1 MMRVVIDTNVVLSR
15 LIKPGS
21 IPGQVLRAWRDGSFR
36 LVLSEFLIE
45 EIAVTLARPKIR
57 ALINAPLALRAVPPS
72 GSNSRLGRP
81 GALIPWPA
89 AQIDRFVLELRA
101 FCDVVEP
108 AELKFKYPRDPD
120 DIPVLATL
128 IASGADLLVTGD
140 RDLLVLRGEYPIETP
155 AEFVRRL

>member
-1 MMRVVIDTNVVLSR
+1 MMRVVIDTNVVLSG

-21 IPGQVLRAWRDGSFR
+21 VPGQVLRAWRDGSIR

-45 EIAVTLARPKIR
+45 EIAVTLARPKIQ
-57 ALINAPLALRAVPPS
+57 ALV
-72 GSNSRLGRP
+72 
-81 GALIPWPA
+81 PWPA

-108 AELKFKYPRDPD
+108 AELNFKYPRDPD

-140 RDLLVLRGEYPIETP
+140 RDLLVLREEYPIETP

>member
-1 MMRVVIDTNVVLSR
+1 MMRVVIDTNVVLSG

-36 LVLSEFLIE
+36 LVLSEFLLE
-45 EIAVTLARPKIR
+45 EIAVTLARPKIQ
-57 ALINAPLALRAVPPS
+57 ALV
-72 GSNSRLGRP
+72 
-81 GALIPWPA
+81 PWPA

-108 AELKFKYPRDPD
+108 AELNFKYPRDPD

-140 RDLLVLRGEYPIETP
+140 RDLLVLREEYPIETP

>member
-1 MMRVVIDTNVVLSR
+1 MRVVIDTNVVLSG

-21 IPGQVLRAWRDGSFR
+21 VPGQVLRAWRDGSIR

-45 EIAVTLARPKIR
+45 EIAVTLARPKIQ
-57 ALINAPLALRAVPPS
+57 ALA
-72 GSNSRLGRP
+72 
-81 GALIPWPA
+81 PWPA

-108 AELKFKYPRDPD
+108 AELNFKYPRDPD

-128 IASGADLLVTGD
+128 IASGTDLLVTGD
-140 RDLLVLRGEYPIETP
+140 RDLLVLREEYPIETP

>member
-1 MMRVVIDTNVVLSR
+1 MMRVVIDTNVVLSG
-15 LIKPGS
+15 LMKPRS
-21 IPGQVLRAWRDGSFR
+21 VPGQVLRAWRDGSIR

-45 EIAVTLARPKIR
+45 EIAVTLARPKIQ
-57 ALINAPLALRAVPPS
+57 ALV
-72 GSNSRLGRP
+72 
-81 GALIPWPA
+81 PWPA

-108 AELKFKYPRDPD
+108 AELNFKYPRDPD

-140 RDLLVLRGEYPIETP
+140 RDLLLLREEYPIETP

>member
-1 MMRVVIDTNVVLSR
+1 MMRVVIDTNVVLSG

-21 IPGQVLRAWRDGSFR
+21 VPGRVLRAWRDGSIR
-36 LVLSEFLIE
+36 LVLSEFLLE
-45 EIAVTLARPKIR
+45 EIAVTLARPKFQ
-57 ALINAPLALRAVPPS
+57 ALV
-72 GSNSRLGRP
+72 
-81 GALIPWPA
+81 PWPA

-108 AELKFKYPRDPD
+108 ATSNFKYPRDPD

-128 IASGADLLVTGD
+128 IASGADVLVTGD
-140 RDLLVLRGEYPIETP
+140 RDLLVLREEYPIETP

>member
-1 MMRVVIDTNVVLSR
+1 MMRVVIDTNVVLSG

-21 IPGQVLRAWRDGSFR
+21 VPGRVLRAWRDGSIR
-36 LVLSEFLIE
+36 LVLSEFLLE
-45 EIAVTLARPKIR
+45 EIAVTLARPKFQ
-57 ALINAPLALRAVPPS
+57 ALV
-72 GSNSRLGRP
+72 
-81 GALIPWPA
+81 PWPA

-128 IASGADLLVTGD
+128 IASGADVLVTGD
-140 RDLLVLRGEYPIETP
+140 RDLLVLREEYPIETP

>member
-1 MMRVVIDTNVVLSR
+1 MMRVVIDTNVVLSG

-21 IPGQVLRAWRDGSFR
+21 VPGQVLRAWRDGSFR

-45 EIAVTLARPKIR
+45 EIAVTLARPKIQ
-57 ALINAPLALRAVPPS
+57 ALV
-72 GSNSRLGRP
+72 
-81 GALIPWPA
+81 PWPA

-101 FCDVVEP
+101 FCDVVER
-108 AELKFKYPRDPD
+108 AELNFKYPRDPD

-128 IASGADLLVTGD
+128 IASGADLLVAGG
-140 RDLLVLRGEYPIETP
+140 RDLLVLREAYPIETP

>member
-1 MMRVVIDTNVVLSR
+1 MMRVVIDTNVVLSG
-15 LIKPGS
+15 LIKPDS

-36 LVLSEFLIE
+36 LVLAEFLIE
-45 EIAVTLARPKIR
+45 EIAVTLARPKIQ
-57 ALINAPLALRAVPPS
+57 ALV
-72 GSNSRLGRP
+72 
-81 GALIPWPA
+81 PWPA
-89 AQIDRFVLELRA
+89 AQIDRFALELRA

-108 AELKFKYPRDPD
+108 AELNFKYPRDPD

-140 RDLLVLRGEYPIETP
+140 RDLLVLREKYPIETP

>member
-1 MMRVVIDTNVVLSR
+1 MMRVVIDTNVVLSG

-21 IPGQVLRAWRDGSFR
+21 VPGRVLRAWRDGSIR

-45 EIAVTLARPKIR
+45 EIAVTLARPKIQ
-57 ALINAPLALRAVPPS
+57 ALV
-72 GSNSRLGRP
+72 
-81 GALIPWPA
+81 PWPA

-108 AELKFKYPRDPD
+108 AELNFKYPRDPD

-140 RDLLVLRGEYPIETP
+140 RDLLVLREEYPIETP

>member
-1 MMRVVIDTNVVLSR
+1 MMRVVIDTNVVLSG

-21 IPGQVLRAWRDGSFR
+21 VPGQVLRAWRDGSIR

-45 EIAVTLARPKIR
+45 EIAVTLARPKIQ
-57 ALINAPLALRAVPPS
+57 ALV
-72 GSNSRLGRP
+72 
-81 GALIPWPA
+81 PWPA
-89 AQIDRFVLELRA
+89 AQIDRFVLELRT
-101 FCDVVEP
+101 FCNVVEP
-108 AELKFKYPRDPD
+108 AELNFKYPRDPD

-140 RDLLVLRGEYPIETP
+140 RDLLVLREEYPIETP

>member
-1 MMRVVIDTNVVLSR
+1 MMRVVIDTNVVLSG

-21 IPGQVLRAWRDGSFR
+21 VPGQVLRAWRDGSIR

-45 EIAVTLARPKIR
+45 EIAVTLARPKIQ
-57 ALINAPLALRAVPPS
+57 ALV
-72 GSNSRLGRP
+72 
-81 GALIPWPA
+81 PWPA

-108 AELKFKYPRDPD
+108 AELNFKYPRDPD
-120 DIPVLATL
+120 DIPGLATL

-140 RDLLVLRGEYPIETP
+140 RDLLVLREEYPIETP

>member
-1 MMRVVIDTNVVLSR
+1 MMRVVIDTNVVLSG

-21 IPGQVLRAWRDGSFR
+21 VPGQVLRAWRDGSIR

-45 EIAVTLARPKIR
+45 EIAVTLARPKIQ
-57 ALINAPLALRAVPPS
+57 ALV
-72 GSNSRLGRP
+72 
-81 GALIPWPA
+81 PWPA
-89 AQIDRFVLELRA
+89 AQIDRCVLDLRA

-108 AELKFKYPRDPD
+108 AGLNFKYPRGPD

-140 RDLLVLRGEYPIETP
+140 RDLLVLREEFPIETP

>member
-1 MMRVVIDTNVVLSR
+1 MMRVVIDTNVVLSG

-21 IPGQVLRAWRDGSFR
+21 VPGRVLRAWRDGSIR
-36 LVLSEFLIE
+36 LVLSEFLLE
-45 EIAVTLARPKIR
+45 EIAVTLARPKIQ
-57 ALINAPLALRAVPPS
+57 ALV
-72 GSNSRLGRP
+72 
-81 GALIPWPA
+81 PWPA

-108 AELKFKYPRDPD
+108 TELNFKYPRDPD

-140 RDLLVLRGEYPIETP
+140 RDLLVLREEYPIETP

>member
-1 MMRVVIDTNVVLSR
+1 MMRVVIDTNVALSG

-36 LVLSEFLIE
+36 LVLSEFLLE
-45 EIAVTLARPKIR
+45 EIAVTLARPKIQ
-57 ALINAPLALRAVPPS
+57 ALV
-72 GSNSRLGRP
+72 
-81 GALIPWPA
+81 PWPA

-108 AELKFKYPRDPD
+108 AELNFKYPRDPD

-140 RDLLVLRGEYPIETP
+140 RDLLGLREEYPIETP

>member
-1 MMRVVIDTNVVLSR
+1 MRVVIDTNVVLSG

-36 LVLSEFLIE
+36 LVLSEFLLE
-45 EIAVTLARPKIR
+45 EIAVTLARPKIQ
-57 ALINAPLALRAVPPS
+57 ALV
-72 GSNSRLGRP
+72 
-81 GALIPWPA
+81 PWPA

-108 AELKFKYPRDPD
+108 AELNFKYPRDPD